1 MRSIN
6 TTLLQ
11 EKKYNLLMQAAGI
24 VILFCLWEGL
34 VVLFQV
40 PQYIFPR
47 FSVLVKEFFT
57 FPAFFLE
64 GFWKTSLESC
74 AGLLLGGVSA
84 YVLAILFSLSSVFK
98 QLFYQWFVALKTVP
112 IIAISPMII
121 LWVGSGIFSKIL
133 MASIITFFPILV
145 NTLQGFYNITEN
157 QMNLFKSL
165 NAGFW
170 QTFLRLRIPMS
181 LGYFFTGLKVAS
193 PLSTIG
199 AIVSEFSGANEGL
212 GYIILKASWESNTRS
227 LMVAV
232 FLASVMGIA
241 LYKIIELSEYVVGK
255 FFPHFPKTI

>member
-1 MRSIN
+1 MTEREKRS
-6 TTLLQ
+6 
-11 EKKYNLLMQAAGI
+11 NLLMQLTGI
-24 VILFCLWEGL
+24 VILICLWEGL
-34 VVLFQV
+34 VIVLQI
-40 PQYIFPR
+40 PEYIFPR
-47 FSVLVKEFFT
+47 FSVLIREFFK
-57 FPAFFLE
+57 FPKFFLE
-64 GFWKTSLESC
+64 GFLKTSLESW

-84 YVLAILFSLSSVFK
+84 YLLAVIFSFSRVLK

-121 LWVGSGIFSKIL
+121 LWVGSGTFSKVL

-145 NTLQGFYNITEN
+145 NTLRGFYNITEN

-165 NAGFW
+165 NASFW
-170 QTFLRLRIPMS
+170 QIFLRLRIPMS

-212 GYIILKASWESNTRS
+212 GYIILKSSWESNTRS

-232 FLASVMGIA
+232 ILASIMGIT

-255 FFPHFPKTI
+255 FFPHFNNSTL